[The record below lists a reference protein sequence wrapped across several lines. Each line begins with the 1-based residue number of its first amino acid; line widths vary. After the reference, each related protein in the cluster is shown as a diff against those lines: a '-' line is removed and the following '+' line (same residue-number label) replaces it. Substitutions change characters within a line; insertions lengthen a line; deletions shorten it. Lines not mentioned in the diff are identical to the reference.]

1 MPVSAPE
8 DKILKS
14 KVRMLYCDA
23 KGKVYTTLMDK
34 SVYRLILQDI
44 EPMDAENKDYATVGL
59 EIGPGTYAPIVT
71 EITPDESWA
80 LSHALDHA
88 LQHKV
93 IPDVLNKYL
102 KNIIRTAVNA
112 YKTAKTDTVSS
123 SVIARQELPPILNRL
138 PYYLEKDMEFSMPVY
153 KAEHSYPLIVLKRII
168 DEGTPNNG
176 DQQLLILDSDGDLAI
191 IKVPFKIVE
200 QAEKRLESWANRNNR
215 HACLVLNRETK
226 GYSVN
231 FIVISA
237 AQRKAL
243 DIMISDFTESRNGK
257 KDITVT
263 TRKILDTAKEAV
275 SITLD

>member
-1 MPVSAPE
+1 MPVSMPE
-8 DKILKS
+8 DKTLKS
-14 KVRMLYCDA
+14 KIRMLYCDA
-23 KGKVYTTLMDK
+23 KGKVYTTLIDK

-44 EPMDAENKDYATVGL
+44 EPMDAARKDYATVGL

-71 EITPDESWA
+71 EVTADESWA

-88 LQHKV
+88 LQHRV

-102 KNIIRTAVNA
+102 NNIIRTGVNA
-112 YKTAKTDTVSS
+112 YKTAKADTVSS
-123 SVIARQELPPILNRL
+123 SVIARQELPAVLNRL

-153 KAEHSYPLIVLKRII
+153 KAEHSYPLIVMKRVI
-168 DEGTPNNG
+168 DEETPNSG

-191 IKVPFKIVE
+191 IRVPFKIVE
-200 QAEKRLESWANRNNR
+200 QAEKRLESWANKNNR
-215 HACLVLNRETK
+215 HACLVLNREAK

-243 DIMISDFTESRNGK
+243 DVMISDFTESRTGD
-257 KDITVT
+257 KDISVAA
-263 TRKILDTAKEAV
+263 RKILDTAKDTV
-275 SITLD
+275 SVTIE